1 MGRLQRIL
9 KHVFAWPAGF
19 SRAWPAAS
27 VRTIEQSISA
37 GERRHRAELRFCV
50 EESLPWSYLW
60 RHASA
65 RERAVN
71 LFGKLRVWDTEEN
84 TGVLIYVLHADR
96 RVEIVADR
104 AAARAITQAQWDAW
118 VGQLQAAYRA
128 GRFEAGTIEVLA
140 AINEALAQHFPA
152 RESNPNELADAPVII
167 RR

>member
-1 MGRLQRIL
+1 MSKLQRIL

-27 VRTIEQSISA
+27 VRAIEQSITA

-60 RHASA
+60 RHAPP

-71 LFGKLRVWDTEEN
+71 LFGKLRVWDTAEN

-104 AAARAITQAQWDAW
+104 GAARAITQVQWDAW
-118 VGQLQAAYRA
+118 VGQLQAAYRS